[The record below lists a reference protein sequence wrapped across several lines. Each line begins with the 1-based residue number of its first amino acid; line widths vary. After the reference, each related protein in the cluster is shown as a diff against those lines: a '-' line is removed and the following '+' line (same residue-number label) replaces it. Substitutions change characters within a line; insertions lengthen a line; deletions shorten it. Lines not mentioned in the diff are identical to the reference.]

1 MMEKIKGCG
10 LRVAGSAGTGP
21 QESSASLLSR
31 RAFATR
37 NSQLATALAVALALT
52 ACSKPP
58 AAKPDPSVPVTV
70 ATAQQKNV
78 PVQIRAIGNVQ
89 PRSTVAVKAL
99 ASGQL
104 QRVWFKEGDDVR
116 RGQVLFTID
125 PRPYQAA
132 LAQAQANLARDEANL
147 RNAES
152 EAARYSELVKKD
164 YVTREEY
171 DKFTSAAAAARAVV
185 AADRANIQTAQL
197 QLSYCEIRSPMDGR
211 TGGLQVHPGNLV
223 HESDTTPL
231 VVINQIHPVYV
242 QFSVPESQLREVQ
255 SKARGGSV
263 PVFVTPQSG
272 AEVSPQNGGAALA
285 TGSLSFVDNAVDPTT
300 GTIALKATF
309 DNANGALWP
318 GQYVNIAVTLSNRE
332 NAVVIPSQAVQSSQ
346 KGQYV
351 YVVKSDKGVEMRPI
365 TVFQAVDQETIVDR
379 GVAPGETVVTDGQI
393 RLTPKSRVEIKQAL

>member
-1 MMEKIKGCG
+1 MMMKPGG
-10 LRVAGSAGTGP
+10 RWTVDGSRGTSSLRLKHRA
-21 QESSASLLSR
+21 SSTVNRALS
-31 RAFATR
+31 TR
-37 NSQLATALAVALALT
+37 IAITLAIAIA
-52 ACSKPP
+52 ACSKPAPPRADP
-58 AAKPDPSVPVTV
+58 AVPVTV
-70 ATAQQKNV
+70 ATAQLKNV
-78 PVQIRAIGNVQ
+78 PVQLRAIGNVQ
-89 PRSTVAVKAL
+89 PRSTVSIKPL

-104 QRVWFKEGDDVR
+104 LRVWFREGEDVR

-132 LAQAQANLARDEANL
+132 LAQAQANLARDQANL

-152 EAARYSELVKKD
+152 EAGRYSELVKKD

-171 DKFTSAAAAARAVV
+171 EKFTSAAAAARAVV
-185 AADRANIQTAQL
+185 AADRASIQTTQVD
-197 QLSYCEIRSPMDGR
+197 LSYCEIRSPVDGR
-211 TGGLQVHPGNLV
+211 TGSLQVHPGNV
-223 HESDTTPL
+223 VRANDTTAL

-242 QFSVPESQLREVQ
+242 QFSVPEAQLRDVQ
-255 SKARGGSV
+255 ARVRGGSV
-263 PVFVTPQSG
+263 PV
-272 AEVSPQNGGAALA
+272 EVSPQSGGAPLA
-285 TGSLSFVDNAVDPTT
+285 TGTLSFVDNAVDPTT

-351 YVVKSDKGVEMRPI
+351 YVVKNDKGVEMRPI
-365 TVFQAVDQETIVDR
+365 TVLQAVDQQTIVDR

-393 RLTPKSRVEIKQAL
+393 RLTPKSKVEIKTTL